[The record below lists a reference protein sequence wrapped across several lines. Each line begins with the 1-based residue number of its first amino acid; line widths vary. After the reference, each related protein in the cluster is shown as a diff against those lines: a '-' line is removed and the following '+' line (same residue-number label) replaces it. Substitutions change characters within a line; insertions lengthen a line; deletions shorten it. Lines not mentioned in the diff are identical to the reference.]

1 MYSRHSS
8 NCKTG
13 HFASWRE
20 RKRQRNV
27 QKRKLHVKSVQ
38 KYIVFIVEDDHRD
51 HRRRGCLSSL
61 VKELLACSELFAH
74 DPNSS
79 PGLSS
84 FLSW

>member
-1 MYSRHSS
+1 MYSRHPSY
-8 NCKTG
+8 CKTG
-13 HFASWRE
+13 HFTSWRE

-38 KYIVFIVEDDHRD
+38 KYIDFIVEDD

-61 VKELLACSELFAH
+61 VKELLACSELFPH

-79 PGLSS
+79 PRLSS